1 MFRFDKE
8 QLVIDIAGVKM
19 GGQPGEYPTVL
30 AGTIFYGGHN
40 IISDEKEGI
49 FDKDAAEERIKT
61 MEEMSDVTGNP
72 CVVQTFGATAEAM
85 VKYLEFVGDVCDK
98 PFLIDSTAAAAKI
111 AGVEYVQ
118 DAGLAE
124 RAVYN
129 SISMA
134 AEPGEIEAVK
144 NSDIDA
150 SILLGFNP
158 MTPGVEGKVEIWETG
173 GAVIDQGILEMADEC
188 GITKPWMDVAVTPLG
203 QGAGPAVR
211 TSYAV
216 KAKWGYPQGAGPAVR
231 TSYAVKAKWGYPVG
245 SGIHNVPSA
254 WDWLRGYKK
263 EHKEAWPVCDIGSNI
278 VQQMAGGDFVLF
290 GPIENA
296 RLAFPACG
304 MADIMIAEA
313 AKDIGTEPIEEHPIN
328 NLL

>member
-1 MFRFDKE
+1 
-8 QLVIDIAGVKM
+8 M

-72 CVVQTFGATAEAM
+72 CVVQTFGATPEAM
-85 VKYLEFVGDVCDK
+85 VKYLEFVGDICDK
-98 PFLIDSTAAAAKI
+98 PFLIDSTAADDA
-111 AGVEYVQ
+111 EYSSKL
-118 DAGLAE
+118 LA
-124 RAVYN
+124 R
-129 SISMA
+129 
-134 AEPGEIEAVK
+134 
-144 NSDIDA
+144 
-150 SILLGFNP
+150 
-158 MTPGVEGKVEIWETG
+158 EGKIQIWEDG
-173 GAVIDQGILEMADEC
+173 GDVIDKGILEMADEC
-188 GITKPWMDVAVTPLG
+188 GITKPFMDVAVTPLG
-203 QGAGPAVR
+203 
-211 TSYAV
+211 
-216 KAKWGYPQGAGPAVR
+216 QGAGPAVR

-313 AKDIGTEPIEEHPIN
+313 AKDIGTEPVEDHPIN
-328 NLL
+328 KLL

>member
-8 QLVIDIAGVKM
+8 QLVVDMNGVKM

-30 AGTIFYGGHN
+30 AGTIFYGGHK
-40 IISDEKEGI
+40 IISDEKAGD
-49 FDKDAAEERIKT
+49 FDKDAADGLIKT

-72 CVVQTFGATAEAM
+72 CVVQTFGATGEAM
-85 VKYLEFVGDVCDK
+85 VKYLEFVGDICDK

-118 DAGLAE
+118 EAGLAD

-129 SISMA
+129 SLSMA

-158 MTPGVEGKVEIWETG
+158 MTPGVEGKIEIWETG
-173 GAVIDQGILEMADEC
+173 GSVIDQGILEMADEC

-216 KAKWGYPQGAGPAVR
+216 KAKWGYP
-231 TSYAVKAKWGYPVG
+231 VG

-254 WDWLRGYKK
+254 WDWLREYKK
-263 EHKEAWPVCDIGSNI
+263 EGNKTAFTVCDIGANI
-278 VQQMAGGDFVLF
+278 VQVMCAGDFVLF

-296 RLAFPACG
+296 SIAFPAVAQTD
-304 MADIMIAEA
+304 MFISEA
-313 AKDIGTEPIEEHPIN
+313 AKPLGTEPVDYHPMN
-328 NLL
+328 KLV

>member
-8 QLVIDIAGVKM
+8 QLVVDIAGMKM

-72 CVVQTFGATAEAM
+72 CIVQTFGATPEAM
-85 VKYLEFVGDVCDK
+85 VKYLEFVGDICDK

-118 DAGLAE
+118 EVGLSE

-129 SISMA
+129 SLSMA

-144 NSDIDA
+144 TSDIDA

-158 MTPGVEGKVEIWETG
+158 MNPGVEGKLQIWETG
-173 GAVIDQGILEMADEC
+173 GDVIDQGILEMAEEC
-188 GITKPWMDVAVTPLG
+188 GITKPFMDVAVTPLG

-211 TSYAV
+211 TSFAV
-216 KAKWGYPQGAGPAVR
+216 K
-231 TSYAVKAKWGYPVG
+231 SKWGYPVG

-254 WDWLRGYKK
+254 WDWLRDYKK
-263 EHKEAWPVCDIGSNI
+263 EGNKTAFTVCDIGANI
-278 VQQMAGGDFVLF
+278 VQVMCAGDFVLF

-296 RLAFPACG
+296 KIAFPAVAQTD
-304 MADIMIAEA
+304 MFISEA
-313 AKDIGTEPIEEHPIN
+313 SKPLGTEPVENHPMN
-328 NLL
+328 KLL

>member
-8 QLVIDIAGVKM
+8 QLVVDIAGVKM

-30 AGTIFYGGHN
+30 AGTIFYGGHK
-40 IISDEKEGI
+40 IISDEKAGD
-49 FDKDAAEERIKT
+49 FDKDAAEGLIKT

-72 CVVQTFGATAEAM
+72 CVVQTFGATPEAM

-118 DAGLAE
+118 EVGLTE

-129 SISMA
+129 SLSMA
-134 AEPGEIEAVK
+134 AEPAEIEAVK

-158 MTPGVEGKVEIWETG
+158 MKPGVEGKIEIWETG
-173 GAVIDQGILEMADEC
+173 GDVIDQGILEMADEC

-216 KAKWGYPQGAGPAVR
+216 KAKWGYP
-231 TSYAVKAKWGYPVG
+231 VG
-245 SGIHNVPSA
+245 SGTPNETLFDCNYIAFLCSNCSSTVFKINQQTVVIICYSTEFVITLCINVYKILTIKFRPISRSA
-254 WDWLRGYKK
+254 F
-263 EHKEAWPVCDIGSNI
+263 A
-278 VQQMAGGDFVLF
+278 
-290 GPIENA
+290 
-296 RLAFPACG
+296 
-304 MADIMIAEA
+304 
-313 AKDIGTEPIEEHPIN
+313 
-328 NLL
+328 